1 MRKSFLR
8 TFAAALTAAAVL
20 VLPVR
25 FAAAQVET
33 YPNRPVRF
41 VVPLLP
47 GGGNDFLARL
57 FAERMQSTLGQP
69 VVVENKPGAGGNI
82 GAEFV
87 ARQPADGY
95 TLLMA
100 STTQVVNLSFFAK
113 LPYHPIRDFEPIALA
128 ATIPYVLAVNS
139 NTAVH
144 SMKDF
149 IALARAK
156 PGMITYATPGI
167 GTPHHLAA
175 ELLKSMTG
183 IDMVHVPYKGAS
195 GIVAALL
202 AGDVTITIGAINS
215 LLPHFRSGRLRPVAV
230 AAGSPTPLLPGVPTI
245 AEALPLPGYEIKNWY
260 GVLAPAG
267 TPRPIVDRLNA
278 EINRIL
284 SDPQIVNEKLS
295 PSGFVPLGTTPER
308 FMEIMKEDVVKY
320 AKIAKD
326 ARIRPE

>member
-1 MRKSFLR
+1 MIC
-8 TFAAALTAAAVL
+8 AAIRGAAILAAAAVL
-20 VLPVR
+20 ALPGN
-25 FAAAQVET
+25 FAEAQVGT

-57 FAERMQSTLGQP
+57 FAERMQATLGQP

-82 GAEFV
+82 GTEFV

-95 TLLMA
+95 TILMA

-113 LPYHPIRDFEPIALA
+113 LPYHPIRDFEPVALA

-139 NTAVH
+139 NTAVYTIR
-144 SMKDF
+144 DF

-175 ELLKSMTG
+175 ELLMSMTG

-195 GIVAALL
+195 GLVTALL
-202 AGDVTITIGAINS
+202 AGDVTTTIGAINS

-230 AAGSPTPLLPGVPTI
+230 AAGSPTTLLPEVPTI
-245 AEALPLPGYEIKNWY
+245 AVALPLPGYEVKNWY

-284 SDPQIVNEKLS
+284 SDPQIINEKLG
-295 PSGFVPLGTTPER
+295 PNGFVPLGTTPEH
-308 FMEIMKEDVVKY
+308 FMEIMKQDVVKY

>member
-1 MRKSFLR
+1 VTL
-8 TFAAALTAAAVL
+8 AAAV
-20 VLPVR
+20 VVALPVR
-25 FAAAQVET
+25 FAEAQVET

-47 GGGNDFLARL
+47 GGGNDYLARL
-57 FAERMQSTLGQP
+57 FAERMQPTLGQP

-113 LPYHPIRDFEPIALA
+113 LPYHPIRDFEPVALA

-139 NTAVH
+139 NTTVH
-144 SMKDF
+144 TIRDF

-156 PGMITYATPGI
+156 PGMVTYATPGI

-195 GIVAALL
+195 GIVTALL
-202 AGDVTITIGAINS
+202 AGDVTTTIGAINS
-215 LLPHFRSGRLRPVAV
+215 LLPHIRSGRLRPVAV
-230 AAGSPTPLLPGVPTI
+230 ASAAPTTLLPEVPTI

-284 SDPQIVNEKLS
+284 GDPQIINEKLS
-295 PSGFVPLGTTPER
+295 PNGFVPLGTTPER

-326 ARIRPE
+326 AHIRPE

>member
-1 MRKSFLR
+1 MTL
-8 TFAAALTAAAVL
+8 AAAV
-20 VLPVR
+20 VVALPVR
-25 FAAAQVET
+25 FAEAQVET

-47 GGGNDFLARL
+47 GGGNDYLARL
-57 FAERMQSTLGQP
+57 FAERMQPTLGQP

-113 LPYHPIRDFEPIALA
+113 LPYHPIRDFEPVALA

-139 NTAVH
+139 NTTVH
-144 SMKDF
+144 TIRDF

-156 PGMITYATPGI
+156 PGMVTYATPGI

-195 GIVAALL
+195 GIVTALL
-202 AGDVTITIGAINS
+202 AGDVTTTIGAINS
-215 LLPHFRSGRLRPVAV
+215 LLPHIRSGRLRPVAV
-230 AAGSPTPLLPGVPTI
+230 ASAAPTTLLPEVPTI

-284 SDPQIVNEKLS
+284 GDPQIINEKLS
-295 PSGFVPLGTTPER
+295 PNGFVPLGTTPER

-326 ARIRPE
+326 AHIRPE

>member
-57 FAERMQSTLGQP
+57 FADRLQPALGQP

-284 SDPQIVNEKLS
+284 GDPQIISEKLA
-295 PSGFVPLGTTPER
+295 PNGFVSLATTPER
-308 FMEIMKEDVVKY
+308 FREVMKEDVVKY

-326 ARIRPE
+326 AKIQPQ

>member
-1 MRKSFLR
+1 MKRSLSR
-8 TFAAALTAAAVL
+8 QIAAALAAAAVL
-20 VLPVR
+20 ALPGK
-25 FAAAQVET
+25 FAEAQVES
-33 YPNRPVRF
+33 YPNRPIRF

-57 FAERMQSTLGQP
+57 FADRLQPTFGQP

-95 TLLMA
+95 TILMA

-113 LPYHPIRDFEPIALA
+113 LPYHPIRDFEPVALA

-139 NTAVH
+139 NTSVH
-144 SMKDF
+144 TIRDF

-156 PGMITYATPGI
+156 PGMVTYATPGI

-267 TPRPIVDRLNA
+267 TPQPIVDRLNA

-284 SDPQIVNEKLS
+284 RDPQVISERLAPN
-295 PSGFVPLGTTPER
+295 GFVSLATTPER
-308 FMEIMKEDVVKY
+308 FREVMKEDVVKY

-326 ARIRPE
+326 AKIQPQ

>member
-1 MRKSFLR
+1 LRKSFLR

-20 VLPVR
+20 ALPVR

-57 FAERMQSTLGQP
+57 FADRLQPALGQP

-284 SDPQIVNEKLS
+284 GDPRVINEKLS
-295 PSGFVPLGTTPER
+295 PNGFVPLGTTPEH
-308 FMEIMKEDVVKY
+308 FTEIMKEDVVKY